1 MRLITYAYQQAEKFY
16 DKETYDHT
24 VRVANYV
31 MTNDMIPEDR
41 RETCVALAIMHDLL
55 EDTKYVPPSYGSQSA
70 KEVGYTNYFDRCLNY
85 LTNRGKRYTE
95 YIKNIKVQSC
105 DYPEIWWVKLADMKD
120 HFMQKD
126 TLTDALKEKYLEALP
141 YLL

>member
-16 DKETYDHT
+16 NKETYNHA

-31 MTNDMIPEDR
+31 MTNDMIPEDM
-41 RETCVALAIMHDLL
+41 RETCIALAIMHDLL
-55 EDTKYVPPSYGSQSA
+55 EDTKYIPPSYSGQLA
-70 KEVGYTNYFDRCLNY
+70 KEVGYTNYFDSCLRCL
-85 LTNRGKRYTE
+85 TNNGSKYVN
-95 YIKNIKVQSC
+95 YIKSIKSNSC
-105 DYPEIWWVKLADMKD
+105 NYPEIWWVKLADMKD